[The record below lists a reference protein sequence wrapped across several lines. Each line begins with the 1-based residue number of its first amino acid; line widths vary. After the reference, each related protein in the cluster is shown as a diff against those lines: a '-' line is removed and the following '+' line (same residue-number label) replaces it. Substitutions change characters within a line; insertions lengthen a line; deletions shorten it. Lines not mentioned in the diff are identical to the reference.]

1 MKPGG
6 VDKQSETSCQLTKQR
21 EREREREREMRVK
34 EKNCSSRETRHT
46 DQFMV
51 KHHQSLDG
59 EGGGGGEVWL
69 RGYGTGVY
77 RLPHSP
83 DQNG

>member
-1 MKPGG
+1 MPADEAEG
-6 VDKQSETSCQLTKQR
+6 

-51 KHHQSLDG
+51 KHHHSLDG
-59 EGGGGGEVWL
+59 EGGGGGRGGGLVKGIWNRGLPPPPFPRPKWL
-69 RGYGTGVY
+69 R
-77 RLPHSP
+77 R
-83 DQNG
+83 